1 MWAMLEYA
9 SMRFTFACAS
19 ATTLPPVIVTAA
31 RIAKTAL
38 QSSPSGPSATI
49 ITRRIAANAAAFGAT
64 LMNAV
69 AGVGAPSYA
78 SGVHWWNGTTAALN
92 ARPTVTRASATS
104 VAPFVRPPAAMASAI
119 PLNVVVPLRP

>member
-1 MWAMLEYA
+1 MLEYA
-9 SMRFTFACAS
+9 SIRFTFPCAS
-19 ATTLPPVIVTAA
+19 ATTLPPVIVIAA

-38 QSSPSGPSATI
+38 QSRPSGPRLPI
-49 ITRRIAANAAAFGAT
+49 ITRRMAANAAAFGAT

-92 ARPTVTRASATS
+92 ARPTVTSARATGGAPVVTRADP
-104 VAPFVRPPAAMASAI
+104 VAAAV
-119 PLNVVVPLRP
+119 PGNVVVP